1 MKGDDLKKF
10 SKTNI
15 AKALSAI
22 DPGFRIAENIAAGSD
37 PNRLP
42 DLRMRGQATLP
53 TGATVSTD
61 AVMLKG
67 DYATYPNQPLLIL
80 DGFEISLQTMNDLDP
95 DRVSSITILKDAAAT
110 AIYGSKAANGVIVI
124 ETKAPEAGVLRVAY
138 GGEIRIEV
146 PDLSDY
152 NLLNAR
158 EKLEVEKLA
167 GYYDE
172 EKDLA
177 PLEIYQYYM
186 REVKRGVD
194 TYWLSKPL
202 HTGVSQRHTVTLEG
216 GDQALRYKLYV
227 GMNNTIGVMKGSNRN
242 TQTATLD
249 LIYRVKNFR
258 LKNSVTV
265 DNATGNNSPYGS
277 FREYTELN
285 PYWREVDENEWC

>member
-1 MKGDDLKKF
+1 MDEVVVTGMFERQKEGYTGSATVVKGDDLKKF

-124 ETKAPEAGVLRVAY
+124 ETKAPEAGTLRVVY

-158 EKLEVEKLA
+158 EKLEV
-167 GYYDE
+167 
-172 EKDLA
+172 
-177 PLEIYQYYM
+177 
-186 REVKRGVD
+186 
-194 TYWLSKPL
+194 
-202 HTGVSQRHTVTLEG
+202 
-216 GDQALRYKLYV
+216 
-227 GMNNTIGVMKGSNRN
+227 
-242 TQTATLD
+242 
-249 LIYRVKNFR
+249 
-258 LKNSVTV
+258 
-265 DNATGNNSPYGS
+265 
-277 FREYTELN
+277 
-285 PYWREVDENEWC
+285 

>member
-1 MKGDDLKKF
+1 MTDAEGAFSLGLPDKNVIVRISFVGMQPIEIHTAKLNLDKTHTFRLKPDSKQLDEVVVTGMFERQKEGYTGSATVVKGDDLKKF

-110 AIYGSKAANGVIVI
+110 AIYGS
-124 ETKAPEAGVLRVAY
+124 
-138 GGEIRIEV
+138 
-146 PDLSDY
+146 
-152 NLLNAR
+152 
-158 EKLEVEKLA
+158 
-167 GYYDE
+167 
-172 EKDLA
+172 
-177 PLEIYQYYM
+177 
-186 REVKRGVD
+186 
-194 TYWLSKPL
+194 
-202 HTGVSQRHTVTLEG
+202 
-216 GDQALRYKLYV
+216 
-227 GMNNTIGVMKGSNRN
+227 
-242 TQTATLD
+242 
-249 LIYRVKNFR
+249 
-258 LKNSVTV
+258 
-265 DNATGNNSPYGS
+265 
-277 FREYTELN
+277 
-285 PYWREVDENEWC
+285 